1 MTTTEIEMRDEKEH
15 PINQKIQSISFQ
27 ESGCAEYYSVGKGGV
42 TRIEA
47 AIKSGMYANIPYVR
61 VWGDDVCIAEFCQH
75 HLLGVFFSSEP
86 ESDQL

>member
-1 MTTTEIEMRDEKEH
+1 MRDEKEH
-15 PINQKIQSISFQ
+15 PINQKIQRITFQ
-27 ESGCAEYYSVGKGGV
+27 EGYYSVGENGV

-47 AIKSGMYANIPYVR
+47 AIKSSMYTNIPYVR